1 MLDTFLTKFLPMAF
15 ATNGLKNNIPVA
27 DPAMFSSASYEKG
40 FPQSTMKKVTE
51 GGIPPQGKD
60 FNGILNEIS
69 SHTVWTNA
77 GGTYKFNGELS
88 NAIGGYAKGAVLVA
102 DNLKFAVIS
111 LVNNNKINFNT
122 NPSSISPTGPWRLWC
137 DSETLDTI
145 VPDLQ
150 RRMGIAEKNI
160 TNLQGRMTTA
170 EGNIKNLQG
179 RMTTAEGNIKNLQG
193 RMTSAE
199 NRITATET
207 AITRLDDTT
216 LTLRVD
222 AGQDLFVLGPPNG
235 GTGIMFCSI
244 YIEGDGQVEYTWT
257 FPNGGFLNPPQVSTS
272 INYGGQTYWGGLATA
287 QIGVNSSATQCVFGR
302 VSLNPDFTVSPA
314 SVGIWATA
322 FGFVNVRK

>member
-40 FPQSTMKKVTE
+40 FPKSTMKKVTE

-150 RRMGIAEKNI
+150 RRMGIAENNI
-160 TNLQGRMTTA
+160 TNLQGRMNTA
-170 EGNIKNLQG
+170 EGNISNLQG
-179 RMTTAEGNIKNLQG
+179 RMNSAEGKISTLN
-193 RMTSAE
+193 
-199 NRITATET
+199 
-207 AITRLDDTT
+207 DTT
-216 LTLRVD
+216 LRFEFGVATEIKWFMLR
-222 AGQDLFVLGPPNG
+222 PPEGSGNRG
-235 GTGIMFCSI
+235 LLVCTG
-244 YIEGDGQVEYTWT
+244 
-257 FPNGGFLNPPQVSTS
+257 VSTS
-272 INYGGQTYWGGLATA
+272 GIVTFPKTFWGGSQYHPEVVLGSIQGSGDLAGNAYIVGNSITNTKFELVCSPEVA
-287 QIGVNSSATQCVFGR
+287 GANWFAIGVC
-302 VSLNPDFTVSPA
+302 
-314 SVGIWATA
+314 
-322 FGFVNVRK
+322 

>member
-27 DPAMFSSASYEKG
+27 DPAMFSNASYEKG

-145 VPDLQ
+145 VPDLR
-150 RRMGIAEKNI
+150 RRMGIAENNI
-160 TNLQGRMTTA
+160 TNLQGRMS
-170 EGNIKNLQG
+170 
-179 RMTTAEGNIKNLQG
+179 
-193 RMTSAE
+193 SAE
-199 NRITATET
+199 SQISTMN
-207 AITRLDDTT
+207 DTT
-216 LTLRVD
+216 LRFEFGVATEIKWFMLRPPGGSGNRGLLVCT
-222 AGQDLFVLGPPNG
+222 GVSPGGIVTFPKTFWGGTQYHPEVVLGSVQG
-235 GTGIMFCSI
+235 GTPAGNAYIVSNSITSTQFELVCSP
-244 YIEGDGQVEYTWT
+244 EVAGANWM
-257 FPNGGFLNPPQVSTS
+257 
-272 INYGGQTYWGGLATA
+272 A
-287 QIGVNSSATQCVFGR
+287 IGVC
-302 VSLNPDFTVSPA
+302 
-314 SVGIWATA
+314 
-322 FGFVNVRK
+322 

>member
-145 VPDLQ
+145 VPDLR

-160 TNLQGRMTTA
+160 TDLQGRMTTA

-179 RMTTAEGNIKNLQG
+179 RMDTAESNIS
-193 RMTSAE
+193 T
-199 NRITATET
+199 
-207 AITRLDDTT
+207 LDGKVSTLNDTT
-216 LTLRVD
+216 LRFEFGVATEIKWFMLR
-222 AGQDLFVLGPPNG
+222 PPEGSGNRG
-235 GTGIMFCSI
+235 LLVCTG
-244 YIEGDGQVEYTWT
+244 
-257 FPNGGFLNPPQVSTS
+257 VSTS
-272 INYGGQTYWGGLATA
+272 GIVTFPKTFWGGSQYHPEVVLGSIQGSGDLAGNAYIVGNSITNTQFELVCSPEVA
-287 QIGVNSSATQCVFGR
+287 GANWFAIGVC
-302 VSLNPDFTVSPA
+302 
-314 SVGIWATA
+314 
-322 FGFVNVRK
+322 

>member
-145 VPDLQ
+145 VPDLR
-150 RRMGIAEKNI
+150 RRMGIAENNI
-160 TNLQGRMTTA
+160 TNLQGRMNTA

-179 RMTTAEGNIKNLQG
+179 RMTTAEGKIS
-193 RMTSAE
+193 T
-199 NRITATET
+199 
-207 AITRLDDTT
+207 LDGKVSTLNDTT
-216 LTLRVD
+216 LRFEFGVATEIKWFMLR
-222 AGQDLFVLGPPNG
+222 PPEGSGNRG
-235 GTGIMFCSI
+235 LLVCTG
-244 YIEGDGQVEYTWT
+244 
-257 FPNGGFLNPPQVSTS
+257 VSTS
-272 INYGGQTYWGGLATA
+272 GIVTFPKTFWGGSQYHPEVVLGSIQGSGDLAGNAYIVGNSITNTQFELVCSPEVA
-287 QIGVNSSATQCVFGR
+287 GANWFAIGVC
-302 VSLNPDFTVSPA
+302 
-314 SVGIWATA
+314 
-322 FGFVNVRK
+322 

>member
-179 RMTTAEGNIKNLQG
+179 RMTSAEGKIS
-193 RMTSAE
+193 T
-199 NRITATET
+199 
-207 AITRLDDTT
+207 LDGKVSTLNDTT
-216 LTLRVD
+216 LRFEFGVATEIKWFMLR
-222 AGQDLFVLGPPNG
+222 PPEGSGNRG
-235 GTGIMFCSI
+235 LLVCTG
-244 YIEGDGQVEYTWT
+244 
-257 FPNGGFLNPPQVSTS
+257 VSTS
-272 INYGGQTYWGGLATA
+272 GIVTFPKTFWGGSQYHPEVVLGSIQGSGDLAGNAYIVGNSITNTQFELVCSPEVA
-287 QIGVNSSATQCVFGR
+287 GANWFAIGVC
-302 VSLNPDFTVSPA
+302 
-314 SVGIWATA
+314 
-322 FGFVNVRK
+322 

>member
-27 DPAMFSSASYEKG
+27 DQATFSSASYEKG

-111 LVNNNKINFNT
+111 LVNNNKRNFNT
-122 NPSSISPTGPWRLWC
+122 DPSSISPTGPWRLWC

-145 VPDLQ
+145 VPDLR

-179 RMTTAEGNIKNLQG
+179 RMT
-193 RMTSAE
+193 SAE
-199 NRITATET
+199 NRITATES
-207 AITRLDDTT
+207 AITRIDDTT

-222 AGQDLFVLGPPNG
+222 AAQNLFVLGPPNG
-235 GTGIMFCSI
+235 GTGIMFCSK
-244 YIEGDGQVEYTWT
+244 YIEGDGQVEYTWN
-257 FPNGGFLNPPQVSTS
+257 FPNGGFINPPQVSTS
-272 INYGGQTYWGGLATA
+272 INYGGQAYWQGLATA
-287 QIGVNSSATQCVFGR
+287 QIGVNASATQCVFGR
-302 VSLNPDFTVSPA
+302 VSLNPDSTISPA
-314 SVGIWATA
+314 AVGIWATA

>member
-111 LVNNNKINFNT
+111 LVNNNKRNFNT
-122 NPSSISPTGPWRLWC
+122 DPSSISPTGPWRLWC

-145 VPDLQ
+145 VPDLR

-160 TNLQGRMTTA
+160 TNLQGRMDTA
-170 EGNIKNLQG
+170 EGKISG
-179 RMTTAEGNIKNLQG
+179 ME
-193 RMTSAE
+193 
-199 NRITATET
+199 
-207 AITRLDDTT
+207 DTT
-216 LTLRVD
+216 LVIKVGTGWAIMQPPTQRRGAGFMICSTFFSNTEPGLFKKWVFPEGGFYAPPMVTASLNSDGSQGHIIADVD
-222 AGQDLFVLGPPNG
+222 KAWAAFDDITQTSCYLSRSNQVLG
-235 GTGIMFCSI
+235 
-244 YIEGDGQVEYTWT
+244 
-257 FPNGGFLNPPQVSTS
+257 TS
-272 INYGGQTYWGGLATA
+272 AI
-287 QIGVNSSATQCVFGR
+287 
-302 VSLNPDFTVSPA
+302 
-314 SVGIWATA
+314 A
-322 FGFVNVRK
+322 FGVY

>member
-145 VPDLQ
+145 VPDLR

-160 TNLQGRMTTA
+160 TNLQGRMNTA

-179 RMTTAEGNIKNLQG
+179 RMDTAESNIS
-193 RMTSAE
+193 T
-199 NRITATET
+199 
-207 AITRLDDTT
+207 LDGKVSTLNDTT
-216 LTLRVD
+216 LRFEFGVATEIKWFMLR
-222 AGQDLFVLGPPNG
+222 PPEGSGNRG
-235 GTGIMFCSI
+235 LLVCTG
-244 YIEGDGQVEYTWT
+244 
-257 FPNGGFLNPPQVSTS
+257 VSTS
-272 INYGGQTYWGGLATA
+272 GIVTFPKTFWGGSQYHPEVVLGSIQGSGDLAGNAYIVGNSITNTQFELVCSPEVA
-287 QIGVNSSATQCVFGR
+287 GANWFAIGVC
-302 VSLNPDFTVSPA
+302 
-314 SVGIWATA
+314 
-322 FGFVNVRK
+322 

>member
-145 VPDLQ
+145 VPDLR

-179 RMTTAEGNIKNLQG
+179 RMDTAESNIS
-193 RMTSAE
+193 T
-199 NRITATET
+199 
-207 AITRLDDTT
+207 LDGKVSTLNDTT
-216 LTLRVD
+216 LRFEFGVATEIKWFMLR
-222 AGQDLFVLGPPNG
+222 PPEGSGNRG
-235 GTGIMFCSI
+235 LLVCTG
-244 YIEGDGQVEYTWT
+244 
-257 FPNGGFLNPPQVSTS
+257 VSTS
-272 INYGGQTYWGGLATA
+272 GIVTFPKTFWGGA
-287 QIGVNSSATQCVFGR
+287 QYHPEVVLGSIQGLTGTVGNAYIVGNSITNTQFELVCSPEVAGANWMAIGVC
-302 VSLNPDFTVSPA
+302 
-314 SVGIWATA
+314 
-322 FGFVNVRK
+322 

>member
-15 ATNGLKNNIPVA
+15 AANGLKNNIPVA
-27 DPAMFSSASYEKG
+27 DPAMFSNASYEKG

-145 VPDLQ
+145 VPDLR

-160 TNLQGRMTTA
+160 TNLQGRMNTA
-170 EGNIKNLQG
+170 EGNITNLQG
-179 RMTTAEGNIKNLQG
+179 WMSSAEGKISTLN
-193 RMTSAE
+193 
-199 NRITATET
+199 
-207 AITRLDDTT
+207 DTT
-216 LTLRVD
+216 LRFEFGVATEIKWFMLRPPEGSGNRGILVCTGVSTTGTVTFPKTFWGGD
-222 AGQDLFVLGPPNG
+222 QYHPEVVLGSIQGSGALAGNAYIVGNSITSTKFELVCSPEV
-235 GTGIMFCSI
+235 TGANWM
-244 YIEGDGQVEYTWT
+244 
-257 FPNGGFLNPPQVSTS
+257 
-272 INYGGQTYWGGLATA
+272 A
-287 QIGVNSSATQCVFGR
+287 IGVC
-302 VSLNPDFTVSPA
+302 
-314 SVGIWATA
+314 
-322 FGFVNVRK
+322 

>member
-27 DPAMFSSASYEKG
+27 DQAMFSSASYEKG

-88 NAIGGYAKGAVLVA
+88 TAIGGYAKGAVLVA

-145 VPDLQ
+145 VPDLR

-179 RMTTAEGNIKNLQG
+179 RMDTAESNIS
-193 RMTSAE
+193 T
-199 NRITATET
+199 
-207 AITRLDDTT
+207 LDGKVSTLNDTT
-216 LTLRVD
+216 LRFEFGVATEIKWFMLR
-222 AGQDLFVLGPPNG
+222 PPEGSGNRG
-235 GTGIMFCSI
+235 LLVCTG
-244 YIEGDGQVEYTWT
+244 
-257 FPNGGFLNPPQVSTS
+257 VSTS
-272 INYGGQTYWGGLATA
+272 GIVTFPKTFWGGSQYHPEVVLGSIQGSGDLAGNAYIVGNSITNTQFELVCSPEVA
-287 QIGVNSSATQCVFGR
+287 GANWFAIGVC
-302 VSLNPDFTVSPA
+302 
-314 SVGIWATA
+314 
-322 FGFVNVRK
+322 

>member
-27 DPAMFSSASYEKG
+27 DPAMFSNASYEKG

-145 VPDLQ
+145 VPDLR
-150 RRMGIAEKNI
+150 RRMGIAENNI

-179 RMTTAEGNIKNLQG
+179 RMDTAESNIS
-193 RMTSAE
+193 T
-199 NRITATET
+199 
-207 AITRLDDTT
+207 LDGKVSTLNDTT
-216 LTLRVD
+216 LRFEFGVATEIKWFMLR
-222 AGQDLFVLGPPNG
+222 PPEGSGNRG
-235 GTGIMFCSI
+235 LLVCTG
-244 YIEGDGQVEYTWT
+244 
-257 FPNGGFLNPPQVSTS
+257 VSTS
-272 INYGGQTYWGGLATA
+272 GIVTFPKTFWGGSQYHPEVVLGSIQGIGDLAGNAYIVGNSITNTQFELVCSPEVA
-287 QIGVNSSATQCVFGR
+287 GANWFAIGVC
-302 VSLNPDFTVSPA
+302 
-314 SVGIWATA
+314 
-322 FGFVNVRK
+322 

>member
-111 LVNNNKINFNT
+111 LVNNNKRNFNT
-122 NPSSISPTGPWRLWC
+122 DPSSISPTGPWRLWC

-179 RMTTAEGNIKNLQG
+179 RMNTAESNIS
-193 RMTSAE
+193 T
-199 NRITATET
+199 
-207 AITRLDDTT
+207 LDGKVSTLNDTT
-216 LTLRVD
+216 LRFEFGVATEIKWFMLR
-222 AGQDLFVLGPPNG
+222 PPEGSGNRG
-235 GTGIMFCSI
+235 LLVCTG
-244 YIEGDGQVEYTWT
+244 
-257 FPNGGFLNPPQVSTS
+257 VSTS
-272 INYGGQTYWGGLATA
+272 GIVTFPKTFWGGSQYHPEVVLGSIQGSGDLAGNAYIVGNSITNTQFELVCSPEVA
-287 QIGVNSSATQCVFGR
+287 GANWFAIGVC
-302 VSLNPDFTVSPA
+302 
-314 SVGIWATA
+314 
-322 FGFVNVRK
+322 

>member
-1 MLDTFLTKFLPMAF
+1 MIDTFLTKFLPMAF

-27 DPAMFSSASYEKG
+27 DPTTFSNASYEKG
-40 FPQSTMKKVTE
+40 FPESTMKKVTE

-145 VPDLQ
+145 VPDLR
-150 RRMGIAEKNI
+150 RRMGIAENNI

-170 EGNIKNLQG
+170 EGNITNLQG
-179 RMTTAEGNIKNLQG
+179 RMSSAEGKISTLN
-193 RMTSAE
+193 
-199 NRITATET
+199 
-207 AITRLDDTT
+207 DTT
-216 LTLRVD
+216 LRFEFGVATEIKWFMLR
-222 AGQDLFVLGPPNG
+222 PPEGSGNRG
-235 GTGIMFCSI
+235 LLVCTG
-244 YIEGDGQVEYTWT
+244 
-257 FPNGGFLNPPQVSTS
+257 VSTS
-272 INYGGQTYWGGLATA
+272 GIVTFPKTFWGGSQYHPEVVLGSIQGSGDLAGNAYIVGNSITNTQFELVCSPEVA
-287 QIGVNSSATQCVFGR
+287 GANWFAIGVC
-302 VSLNPDFTVSPA
+302 
-314 SVGIWATA
+314 
-322 FGFVNVRK
+322 

>member
-27 DPAMFSSASYEKG
+27 DPAMFSNASYEKG
-40 FPQSTMKKVTE
+40 FPESTMKKVTE

-122 NPSSISPTGPWRLWC
+122 TPSSISPTGPWRLWC

-160 TNLQGRMTTA
+160 TNLQGRMNTA
-170 EGNIKNLQG
+170 ESNIANLQG
-179 RMTTAEGNIKNLQG
+179 DVKVFK
-193 RMTSAE
+193 
-199 NRITATET
+199 
-207 AITRLDDTT
+207 DTT
-216 LTLRVD
+216 LTLITGGS
-222 AGQDLFVLGPPNG
+222 ASTGSYAVLAPPNG
-235 GTGIMFCSI
+235 GRGFKICS
-244 YIEGDGQVEYTWT
+244 YFWNNASLTLDYTWQYPGPGEYLELPMVVT
-257 FPNGGFLNPPQVSTS
+257 SNHYAAATWSAPATSCGVGPSNTHCQLHRDDSRNSILVVS
-272 INYGGQTYWGGLATA
+272 
-287 QIGVNSSATQCVFGR
+287 FGI
-302 VSLNPDFTVSPA
+302 SN
-314 SVGIWATA
+314 I
-322 FGFVNVRK
+322 

>member
-145 VPDLQ
+145 VPDLR

-179 RMTTAEGNIKNLQG
+179 RMDTAESNIS
-193 RMTSAE
+193 T
-199 NRITATET
+199 
-207 AITRLDDTT
+207 LDGKVSTLNDTT
-216 LTLRVD
+216 LRFEFGVATEIKWFMLR
-222 AGQDLFVLGPPNG
+222 PPEGSGNRG
-235 GTGIMFCSI
+235 LLVCTG
-244 YIEGDGQVEYTWT
+244 
-257 FPNGGFLNPPQVSTS
+257 VSTS
-272 INYGGQTYWGGLATA
+272 GIVTFPKTFWGGSQYHPEVVLGSIQGSGDLAGNAYIVGNSITNTQFELVCSPEVA
-287 QIGVNSSATQCVFGR
+287 GANWMAIGVC
-302 VSLNPDFTVSPA
+302 
-314 SVGIWATA
+314 
-322 FGFVNVRK
+322 

>member
-1 MLDTFLTKFLPMAF
+1 MIDTFLTKFLPMAF

-27 DPAMFSSASYEKG
+27 DPAMFSNASYEKG

-170 EGNIKNLQG
+170 EGNITNLQG
-179 RMTTAEGNIKNLQG
+179 RLSSTEGKISTLN
-193 RMTSAE
+193 
-199 NRITATET
+199 
-207 AITRLDDTT
+207 DTT
-216 LTLRVD
+216 LRFEFEVATEKKWFMLRPPEGSGNRGLLVCT
-222 AGQDLFVLGPPNG
+222 GVNTSGTVTFPKTFWGGTQYHPEVVLGSVQGGPPAGNAYIVSNSI
-235 GTGIMFCSI
+235 TSTQFKLVCSP
-244 YIEGDGQVEYTWT
+244 EVAGANWM
-257 FPNGGFLNPPQVSTS
+257 
-272 INYGGQTYWGGLATA
+272 A
-287 QIGVNSSATQCVFGR
+287 IGVC
-302 VSLNPDFTVSPA
+302 
-314 SVGIWATA
+314 
-322 FGFVNVRK
+322 

>member
-1 MLDTFLTKFLPMAF
+1 MIDTFLTKFLPMAF

-27 DPAMFSSASYEKG
+27 DPAIFSSASYEKG

-145 VPDLQ
+145 VPDLR

-160 TNLQGRMTTA
+160 TDLQGRMNTA
-170 EGNIKNLQG
+170 EGNITNLQG
-179 RMTTAEGNIKNLQG
+179 WMSSAEGKISTLN
-193 RMTSAE
+193 
-199 NRITATET
+199 
-207 AITRLDDTT
+207 DTT
-216 LTLRVD
+216 LRFEFGVATEIKWFMLRPPEGSGNRGILVCTGVSTTGTVTFPKTFWGGD
-222 AGQDLFVLGPPNG
+222 QYHPEVVLGSIQGSGALAGNAYIVGNSITSTKFELVCSPEV
-235 GTGIMFCSI
+235 TGANWM
-244 YIEGDGQVEYTWT
+244 
-257 FPNGGFLNPPQVSTS
+257 
-272 INYGGQTYWGGLATA
+272 A
-287 QIGVNSSATQCVFGR
+287 IGVC
-302 VSLNPDFTVSPA
+302 
-314 SVGIWATA
+314 
-322 FGFVNVRK
+322 

>member
-1 MLDTFLTKFLPMAF
+1 MIDTFLKKFLPMAF

-27 DPAMFSSASYEKG
+27 DPAMFSNASYEKG

-145 VPDLQ
+145 VPDLR

-179 RMTTAEGNIKNLQG
+179 RMDTAEGNISNLQG

-199 NRITATET
+199 SQITQME
-207 AITRLDDTT
+207 DTT
-216 LTLRVD
+216 LVIKVG
-222 AGQDLFVLGPPNG
+222 AGWAIMQPPTQRRGAGFMICSTFFSNTEPGLFKKWV
-235 GTGIMFCSI
+235 
-244 YIEGDGQVEYTWT
+244 
-257 FPNGGFLNPPQVSTS
+257 FPEGGFYAPPMV
-272 INYGGQTYWGGLATA
+272 TA
-287 QIGVNSSATQCVFGR
+287 SVNSDGSQGHTIT
-302 VSLNPDFTVSPA
+302 DMDK
-314 SVGIWATA
+314 IWAAFDDITQTSCYLSRSNQGLGTSAIA
-322 FGFVNVRK
+322 FGVY

>member
-145 VPDLQ
+145 VPDLR

-179 RMTTAEGNIKNLQG
+179 RMDTAESNIS
-193 RMTSAE
+193 T
-199 NRITATET
+199 
-207 AITRLDDTT
+207 LDGKVSTLNDTT
-216 LTLRVD
+216 LRFEFGVATEIKWFMLR
-222 AGQDLFVLGPPNG
+222 PPEGSGNRG
-235 GTGIMFCSI
+235 LLVCTG
-244 YIEGDGQVEYTWT
+244 
-257 FPNGGFLNPPQVSTS
+257 VSTS
-272 INYGGQTYWGGLATA
+272 GIVTFPKTFWGGSQYHPEVVLGSIQGSGDLAGNAYIVGNSITNTQFELVCSPEVA
-287 QIGVNSSATQCVFGR
+287 GANWFAIGVC
-302 VSLNPDFTVSPA
+302 
-314 SVGIWATA
+314 
-322 FGFVNVRK
+322 

>member
-27 DPAMFSSASYEKG
+27 DPAMFSNASYEKG

-145 VPDLQ
+145 VPDLR
-150 RRMGIAEKNI
+150 RRMGIAENNI
-160 TNLQGRMTTA
+160 TNLQGRMNTA
-170 EGNIKNLQG
+170 ESNIS
-179 RMTTAEGNIKNLQG
+179 T
-193 RMTSAE
+193 
-199 NRITATET
+199 
-207 AITRLDDTT
+207 LDGKVSTLNDTT
-216 LTLRVD
+216 LRFEFGVATEIKWFMLR
-222 AGQDLFVLGPPNG
+222 PPEGSGNRG
-235 GTGIMFCSI
+235 LLVCTG
-244 YIEGDGQVEYTWT
+244 
-257 FPNGGFLNPPQVSTS
+257 VSTS
-272 INYGGQTYWGGLATA
+272 GIVTFPKTFWGGSQYHPEVVLGSIQGSGDLAGNAYIVGNSITNTQFELVCSPEVA
-287 QIGVNSSATQCVFGR
+287 GANWFAIGVC
-302 VSLNPDFTVSPA
+302 
-314 SVGIWATA
+314 
-322 FGFVNVRK
+322 

>member
-145 VPDLQ
+145 VPDLR

-160 TNLQGRMTTA
+160 INLQGRMNTA

-179 RMTTAEGNIKNLQG
+179 RMDTAESNIS
-193 RMTSAE
+193 T
-199 NRITATET
+199 
-207 AITRLDDTT
+207 LDGKVSTLNDTT
-216 LTLRVD
+216 LRFEFGVATEIKWFMLR
-222 AGQDLFVLGPPNG
+222 PPEGSGNRG
-235 GTGIMFCSI
+235 LLVCTG
-244 YIEGDGQVEYTWT
+244 
-257 FPNGGFLNPPQVSTS
+257 VSTS
-272 INYGGQTYWGGLATA
+272 GIVTFPKTFWGGSQYHPEVVLGSIQGSGDLAGNAYIVGNSITNTQFELVCSPEVA
-287 QIGVNSSATQCVFGR
+287 GANWFAIGVC
-302 VSLNPDFTVSPA
+302 
-314 SVGIWATA
+314 
-322 FGFVNVRK
+322 

>member
-1 MLDTFLTKFLPMAF
+1 MLDTFITKLLPMAF
-15 ATNGLKNNIPVA
+15 AANGLKNNIPIA
-27 DPAMFSSASYEKG
+27 DPQMFSSASYEKG
-40 FPQSTMKKVTE
+40 FPKSTMKKVTE

-69 SHTVWTNA
+69 SHTVWTNS

-145 VPDLQ
+145 VPDLR

-160 TNLQGRMTTA
+160 TNLQGRMNTA

-179 RMTTAEGNIKNLQG
+179 RMDN
-193 RMTSAE
+193 AE
-199 NRITATET
+199 NRITAAES
-207 AITRLDDTT
+207 AITRIDDTT

-222 AGQDLFVLGPPNG
+222 AAQNLFVLGPPNG
-235 GTGIMFCSI
+235 GTGIMFCSK

-257 FPNGGFLNPPQVSTS
+257 FPNGGFINAPQVSTS
-272 INYGGQTYWGGLATA
+272 INYGGQAYWQGLATA
-287 QIGVNSSATQCVFGR
+287 QIGVNASATQCVFGR
-302 VSLNPDFTVSPA
+302 VSLNPDSTISPA
-314 SVGIWATA
+314 AVGIWATA

>member
-1 MLDTFLTKFLPMAF
+1 MIDTFLTKFLPMAF

-170 EGNIKNLQG
+170 EGNITNLQG
-179 RMTTAEGNIKNLQG
+179 WMSSAEGKISTLN
-193 RMTSAE
+193 
-199 NRITATET
+199 
-207 AITRLDDTT
+207 DTT
-216 LTLRVD
+216 LRFEFGVATEIKWFMLR
-222 AGQDLFVLGPPNG
+222 PPEGSGNRG
-235 GTGIMFCSI
+235 LLVCTG
-244 YIEGDGQVEYTWT
+244 
-257 FPNGGFLNPPQVSTS
+257 VSTS
-272 INYGGQTYWGGLATA
+272 GIVTFPKTFWGGSQYHPEVVLGSIQGSGALAGNAYIVGNSITNTQFELVCSPEVA
-287 QIGVNSSATQCVFGR
+287 GANWFAIGVC
-302 VSLNPDFTVSPA
+302 
-314 SVGIWATA
+314 
-322 FGFVNVRK
+322 

>member
-145 VPDLQ
+145 VPDLR
-150 RRMGIAEKNI
+150 RRMGIAENNI
-160 TNLQGRMTTA
+160 TNLQGRMNTA

-179 RMTTAEGNIKNLQG
+179 RMDTAESNIS
-193 RMTSAE
+193 T
-199 NRITATET
+199 
-207 AITRLDDTT
+207 LDGKVSTLNDTT
-216 LTLRVD
+216 LRFEFGVATEIKWFMLR
-222 AGQDLFVLGPPNG
+222 PPEGSGNRG
-235 GTGIMFCSI
+235 LLVCTG
-244 YIEGDGQVEYTWT
+244 
-257 FPNGGFLNPPQVSTS
+257 VSTS
-272 INYGGQTYWGGLATA
+272 GIVTFPKTFWGGSQYHPEVVLGSIQGIGDLAGNAYIVGNSITNTQFELVCSPEVA
-287 QIGVNSSATQCVFGR
+287 GANWFAIGVC
-302 VSLNPDFTVSPA
+302 
-314 SVGIWATA
+314 
-322 FGFVNVRK
+322 

>member
-145 VPDLQ
+145 VPDLR
-150 RRMGIAEKNI
+150 RRMGIAENNI
-160 TNLQGRMTTA
+160 INLQGRMNTA

-179 RMTTAEGNIKNLQG
+179 RMDTAESNIS
-193 RMTSAE
+193 T
-199 NRITATET
+199 
-207 AITRLDDTT
+207 LDGKVSTLNDTT
-216 LTLRVD
+216 LRFEFGVATEIKWFMLRPPEGSGNRGLLVCT
-222 AGQDLFVLGPPNG
+222 GVSTTGTVTFPKTFWGGSQYHPEVVLGSIQGSGDLAGNAYIVG
-235 GTGIMFCSI
+235 NSITNTQFELVCSP
-244 YIEGDGQVEYTWT
+244 EVAGANW
-257 FPNGGFLNPPQVSTS
+257 F
-272 INYGGQTYWGGLATA
+272 A
-287 QIGVNSSATQCVFGR
+287 IGVC
-302 VSLNPDFTVSPA
+302 
-314 SVGIWATA
+314 
-322 FGFVNVRK
+322 

>member
-1 MLDTFLTKFLPMAF
+1 MLDTFITKLLPMAF

-145 VPDLQ
+145 VPDLR

-179 RMTTAEGNIKNLQG
+179 RMDTAESNIS
-193 RMTSAE
+193 T
-199 NRITATET
+199 
-207 AITRLDDTT
+207 LDGKVSTLNDTT
-216 LTLRVD
+216 LRFEFGVATEIKWFMLR
-222 AGQDLFVLGPPNG
+222 PPEGSGNRG
-235 GTGIMFCSI
+235 LLVCTG
-244 YIEGDGQVEYTWT
+244 
-257 FPNGGFLNPPQVSTS
+257 VSTS
-272 INYGGQTYWGGLATA
+272 GIVTFPKTFWGGSQYHPEVVLGSIQGSGDLAGNAYIVGNSITNTQFELVCSPEVA
-287 QIGVNSSATQCVFGR
+287 GANWFAIGVC
-302 VSLNPDFTVSPA
+302 
-314 SVGIWATA
+314 
-322 FGFVNVRK
+322 

>member
-40 FPQSTMKKVTE
+40 FPKSTMKKVTE

-145 VPDLQ
+145 VPDLR

-179 RMTTAEGNIKNLQG
+179 RMDTAESNIS
-193 RMTSAE
+193 T
-199 NRITATET
+199 
-207 AITRLDDTT
+207 LDGKVSTLNDTT
-216 LTLRVD
+216 LRFEFGVATEIKWFMLR
-222 AGQDLFVLGPPNG
+222 PPEGSGNRG
-235 GTGIMFCSI
+235 LLVCTG
-244 YIEGDGQVEYTWT
+244 
-257 FPNGGFLNPPQVSTS
+257 VSTS
-272 INYGGQTYWGGLATA
+272 GIVTFPKTFWGGSQYHPEVVLGSIQGSGDLAGNAYIVGNSITNTQFELVCSPEVA
-287 QIGVNSSATQCVFGR
+287 GANWFAIGVC
-302 VSLNPDFTVSPA
+302 
-314 SVGIWATA
+314 
-322 FGFVNVRK
+322 

>member
-15 ATNGLKNNIPVA
+15 AANGLKNNIPVA
-27 DPAMFSSASYEKG
+27 DPAMFSNASYEKG

-145 VPDLQ
+145 VPDLR

-160 TNLQGRMTTA
+160 TDLQGRMNTA
-170 EGNIKNLQG
+170 ENNIANLQG
-179 RMTTAEGNIKNLQG
+179 DVEIFK
-193 RMTSAE
+193 
-199 NRITATET
+199 
-207 AITRLDDTT
+207 DTT
-216 LTLRVD
+216 LTLITGGG
-222 AGQDLFVLGPPNG
+222 ASTGSYAVLAPPNG
-235 GTGIMFCSI
+235 GMGFKICS
-244 YIEGDGQVEYTWT
+244 YFWNNASLDLDYTWQYPGPGEYQELPMVVT
-257 FPNGGFLNPPQVSTS
+257 SNHYAAATWSAPATSCGVGPSNTYCQLHRDDTRNSILVVS
-272 INYGGQTYWGGLATA
+272 
-287 QIGVNSSATQCVFGR
+287 FGI
-302 VSLNPDFTVSPA
+302 SNL
-314 SVGIWATA
+314 
-322 FGFVNVRK
+322 

>member
-1 MLDTFLTKFLPMAF
+1 MIDTFLTKFLPMAF

-150 RRMGIAEKNI
+150 RRMGIAENNI
-160 TNLQGRMTTA
+160 TNLQGRMNTA
-170 EGNIKNLQG
+170 EGNIS
-179 RMTTAEGNIKNLQG
+179 NLQG

-199 NRITATET
+199 GKISTLN
-207 AITRLDDTT
+207 DTT
-216 LTLRVD
+216 LRFEFGVATEIKWFMLR
-222 AGQDLFVLGPPNG
+222 PPEGSGNRG
-235 GTGIMFCSI
+235 LLVCTG
-244 YIEGDGQVEYTWT
+244 
-257 FPNGGFLNPPQVSTS
+257 VSTS
-272 INYGGQTYWGGLATA
+272 GIVTFPKTFWGGSQYHPEVVLGSIQGSGDLAGNAYIVGNSITNTQFELVCSPEVA
-287 QIGVNSSATQCVFGR
+287 GANWFAIGVC
-302 VSLNPDFTVSPA
+302 
-314 SVGIWATA
+314 
-322 FGFVNVRK
+322 

>member
-150 RRMGIAEKNI
+150 RRMGIAENNI
-160 TNLQGRMTTA
+160 TNLQGRMNTA

-179 RMTTAEGNIKNLQG
+179 RMDTAESNIS
-193 RMTSAE
+193 T
-199 NRITATET
+199 
-207 AITRLDDTT
+207 LDGKVSTLNDTT
-216 LTLRVD
+216 LRFEFGVATEIKWFMLR
-222 AGQDLFVLGPPNG
+222 PPEGSGNRG
-235 GTGIMFCSI
+235 LLVCTG
-244 YIEGDGQVEYTWT
+244 
-257 FPNGGFLNPPQVSTS
+257 VSTS
-272 INYGGQTYWGGLATA
+272 GIVTFPKTFWGGSQYHPEVVLGSIQGSGDLAGNAYIVGNSITNTQFELVCSPEVA
-287 QIGVNSSATQCVFGR
+287 GANWMAIGVC
-302 VSLNPDFTVSPA
+302 
-314 SVGIWATA
+314 
-322 FGFVNVRK
+322 

>member
-1 MLDTFLTKFLPMAF
+1 MIDTFLKKFLPMAF

-179 RMTTAEGNIKNLQG
+179 RMDTAESNIS
-193 RMTSAE
+193 T
-199 NRITATET
+199 
-207 AITRLDDTT
+207 LDGKVSTLNDTT
-216 LTLRVD
+216 LRFEFGVATEIKWFMLR
-222 AGQDLFVLGPPNG
+222 PPEGSGNRG
-235 GTGIMFCSI
+235 LLVCTG
-244 YIEGDGQVEYTWT
+244 
-257 FPNGGFLNPPQVSTS
+257 VSTS
-272 INYGGQTYWGGLATA
+272 GIVTFPKTFWGGSQYHPEVVLGSIQGSGDLAGNAYIVGNSITNTQFELVCSPEVA
-287 QIGVNSSATQCVFGR
+287 GANWFAIGVC
-302 VSLNPDFTVSPA
+302 
-314 SVGIWATA
+314 
-322 FGFVNVRK
+322 

>member
-1 MLDTFLTKFLPMAF
+1 MIDTFLTKFLPMAF

-27 DPAMFSSASYEKG
+27 DPAMFSNASYEKG

-145 VPDLQ
+145 VPDLR

-160 TNLQGRMTTA
+160 TNLQGRMNTA
-170 EGNIKNLQG
+170 EGNITNLQG
-179 RMTTAEGNIKNLQG
+179 WMSSAEGKISTLN
-193 RMTSAE
+193 
-199 NRITATET
+199 
-207 AITRLDDTT
+207 DTT
-216 LTLRVD
+216 LRFEFGVATKIKWFMLRPPEGSGNRGILVCTGVSTTGTVTFPKTFWGGD
-222 AGQDLFVLGPPNG
+222 QYHPEVVLGSIQGSGALAGNAYIVG
-235 GTGIMFCSI
+235 NSITSTKFELVCSP
-244 YIEGDGQVEYTWT
+244 EVAGANWM
-257 FPNGGFLNPPQVSTS
+257 
-272 INYGGQTYWGGLATA
+272 A
-287 QIGVNSSATQCVFGR
+287 IGVC
-302 VSLNPDFTVSPA
+302 
-314 SVGIWATA
+314 
-322 FGFVNVRK
+322 

>member
-27 DPAMFSSASYEKG
+27 DPATFSSASYEKG

-111 LVNNNKINFNT
+111 LVNNNKRNFNT
-122 NPSSISPTGPWRLWC
+122 DPSSISPTGPWRLWC

-145 VPDLQ
+145 VPDLR

-179 RMTTAEGNIKNLQG
+179 RMDTAESNIS
-193 RMTSAE
+193 T
-199 NRITATET
+199 
-207 AITRLDDTT
+207 LDGKVSTLNDTT
-216 LTLRVD
+216 LRFEFGVATEIKWFMLR
-222 AGQDLFVLGPPNG
+222 PPEGSGNRG
-235 GTGIMFCSI
+235 LLVCTG
-244 YIEGDGQVEYTWT
+244 
-257 FPNGGFLNPPQVSTS
+257 VSTS
-272 INYGGQTYWGGLATA
+272 GIVTFPKTFWGGSQYHPEVVLGSIQGSGDLAGNAYIVGNSITNTQFELVCSPEVA
-287 QIGVNSSATQCVFGR
+287 GANWMAIGVC
-302 VSLNPDFTVSPA
+302 
-314 SVGIWATA
+314 
-322 FGFVNVRK
+322 

>member
-1 MLDTFLTKFLPMAF
+1 MIDTFLTKFLPMAF

-145 VPDLQ
+145 VPDLR

-179 RMTTAEGNIKNLQG
+179 RMT
-193 RMTSAE
+193 SAE
-199 NRITATET
+199 NRITAAES
-207 AITRLDDTT
+207 AITRIDDTT

-222 AGQDLFVLGPPNG
+222 AAQNLFVLGPPNG
-235 GTGIMFCSI
+235 GTGIMFCSK
-244 YIEGDGQVEYTWT
+244 YIEGDGQVEYTWN

-272 INYGGQTYWGGLATA
+272 INYGGQAYWQVLATA
-287 QIGVNSSATQCVFGR
+287 QIGVNASATQCVFGR
-302 VSLNPDFTVSPA
+302 VSLNPDSTISPA
-314 SVGIWATA
+314 AVGIWATA

>member
-111 LVNNNKINFNT
+111 LVNNNKRNFNT
-122 NPSSISPTGPWRLWC
+122 DPSSISPTGPWRLWC

-145 VPDLQ
+145 VPDLR
-150 RRMGIAEKNI
+150 RRMGIAENNI
-160 TNLQGRMTTA
+160 TNLQGRMNTA

-179 RMTTAEGNIKNLQG
+179 RMDTAESNIS
-193 RMTSAE
+193 T
-199 NRITATET
+199 
-207 AITRLDDTT
+207 LDGKVSTLNDTT
-216 LTLRVD
+216 LRFEFGVATEIKWFMLR
-222 AGQDLFVLGPPNG
+222 PPEGSGNRG
-235 GTGIMFCSI
+235 LLVCTG
-244 YIEGDGQVEYTWT
+244 
-257 FPNGGFLNPPQVSTS
+257 VSTS
-272 INYGGQTYWGGLATA
+272 GIVTFPKTFWGGSQYHPEVVLGSIQGSGDLAGNAYIVGNSITNTQFELVCSPEVA
-287 QIGVNSSATQCVFGR
+287 GANWFAIGVC
-302 VSLNPDFTVSPA
+302 
-314 SVGIWATA
+314 
-322 FGFVNVRK
+322 

>member
-27 DPAMFSSASYEKG
+27 DPATFSNASYEKG
-40 FPQSTMKKVTE
+40 FPQSTMKKITE

-60 FNGILNEIS
+60 FNGVLNEIS

-122 NPSSISPTGPWRLWC
+122 NPSSISPNGPWRLWC

-150 RRMGIAEKNI
+150 RRMGVAEGNI
-160 TNLQGRMTTA
+160 TTLQGNVSNLQGRMS
-170 EGNIKNLQG
+170 
-179 RMTTAEGNIKNLQG
+179 
-193 RMTSAE
+193 SAE
-199 NRITATET
+199 SKIATM
-207 AITRLDDTT
+207 DDTT
-216 LTLRVD
+216 LRFEFGVALERKWFMLRPPEGSGNRGLMVCTGVD
-222 AGQDLFVLGPPNG
+222 TSGIVTFPKTFWGGDQYHPEVVLGSIQG
-235 GTGIMFCSI
+235 EGTPVGNAYIIGNSITSTQFELSCSP
-244 YIEGDGQVEYTWT
+244 EVPGANW
-257 FPNGGFLNPPQVSTS
+257 F
-272 INYGGQTYWGGLATA
+272 A
-287 QIGVNSSATQCVFGR
+287 IGVC
-302 VSLNPDFTVSPA
+302 
-314 SVGIWATA
+314 
-322 FGFVNVRK
+322 

>member
-1 MLDTFLTKFLPMAF
+1 MIDTFLTKFLPMAF

-27 DPAMFSSASYEKG
+27 DPTTFSNASYEKG

-145 VPDLQ
+145 VPDLR
-150 RRMGIAEKNI
+150 RRMGIAENNI

-179 RMTTAEGNIKNLQG
+179 RMSSAEGKISTLN
-193 RMTSAE
+193 
-199 NRITATET
+199 
-207 AITRLDDTT
+207 DTT
-216 LTLRVD
+216 LRFEFGVATEIKWFMLR
-222 AGQDLFVLGPPNG
+222 PPEGSGNRG
-235 GTGIMFCSI
+235 LLVCTG
-244 YIEGDGQVEYTWT
+244 
-257 FPNGGFLNPPQVSTS
+257 VSTS
-272 INYGGQTYWGGLATA
+272 GIVTFPKTFWGGSQYHPEVVLGSIQGSGDLAGNAYIVGNSITNTQFELVCSPEVA
-287 QIGVNSSATQCVFGR
+287 GANWFAIGVC
-302 VSLNPDFTVSPA
+302 
-314 SVGIWATA
+314 
-322 FGFVNVRK
+322 